1 MLHHQR
7 KPSSEDFY
15 NGSSVGQSRVVLA
28 KPRLGGFGSSS
39 FASSSSKS
47 CNPFGSVLRPPQLKP
62 SSNPFLKVT
71 EASNESEV
79 KKETETP
86 TDEEKLNETK
96 KETDVPMFVPLGSAN
111 VTSRTANTVPAP
123 APAQP
128 ASSSSGF
135 VFGQNLSERVVINES
150 LNNGEASSTDHG
162 TTNGTTELL
171 FTSAAAS
178 VKENAQ
184 DEAGPSDGAGSGSS
198 LAAAAAEYERSH
210 APPPPPTTN
219 YTTTG
224 EEGEI
229 NVLQISCRL
238 FAWESGSWR
247 ERGRGV
253 LRLNDPAGGV
263 GAGAGPGGAAAAA
276 AGAGAGAGAA
286 RLVARVAGSLRVVLN
301 TKLWPDMVVERAG
314 TKSLRITA
322 ADAQQ
327 QVKLFLIMGAPVDI
341 AQLHRALTSRIA
353 VSKRT
358 INCTQNTTSQ
368 KAAERLEAATDEI
381 EYLDKANDDAFSND
395 DETNYE
401 NKPSGSKNTA
411 SQSKSVDSQRLEVDP
426 EEKTDKHK
434 TNLDGTDEENE
445 TKSLKRKEPAEDEKS
460 PKRQCPDIVV
470 E

>member
-1 MLHHQR
+1 MADAKQG
-7 KPSSEDFY
+7 KPSSEDFFS
-15 NGSSVGQSRVVLA
+15 GSSVSQSRVVLA
-28 KPRLGGFGSSS
+28 KPRLGGFGSTS
-39 FASSSSKS
+39 FASSSSKT

-62 SSNPFLKVT
+62 SSNPFLKAAEPSAET
-71 EASNESEV
+71 DAKNESE
-79 KKETETP
+79 TESAVD
-86 TDEEKLNETK
+86 DEKSNVPK
-96 KETDVPMFVPLGSAN
+96 DVAEAPKFVPLGSTN

-123 APAQP
+123 AQP
-128 ASSSSGF
+128 AGSSSGF
-135 VFGQNLSERVVINES
+135 VFGQNLSERVVINEN
-150 LNNGEASSTDHG
+150 LNNGEATSVDHG
-162 TTNGTTELL
+162 STNGTTELL

-178 VKENAQ
+178 VKENSQ
-184 DEAGPSDGAGSGSS
+184 EEAGPSEGSRSG

-238 FAWESGSWR
+238 FAWETGSWR

-253 LRLNDPAGGV
+253 LRLNDPAS
-263 GAGAGPGGAAAAA
+263 GAV

-286 RLVARVAGSLRVVLN
+286 RLVARVSGSLRVVLN

-327 QVKLFLIMGAPVDI
+327 QIKLFLIMGAPGDI

-358 INCTQNTTSQ
+358 ISCSQNTTSQ
-368 KAAERLEAATDEI
+368 KAAERLEAATDES
-381 EYLDKANDDAFSND
+381 EYLDKACDDDFPNDDDANYDDKPSDSNETALD
-395 DETNYE
+395 GSTIENERLEMDPQNKTDSQTSNLDET
-401 NKPSGSKNTA
+401 S
-411 SQSKSVDSQRLEVDP
+411 
-426 EEKTDKHK
+426 
-434 TNLDGTDEENE
+434 DEIG

-460 PKRQCPDIVV
+460 PKRQCPEIVI